1 MTIHLLRVL
10 IFSQYRNRT
19 VELEVVTIFA
29 RYRNRLAMG
38 EVGISMYHKLA
49 RGYAT
54 AYLSKKRP
62 SAAVESWFDSPK
74 RQKALDVFEESARS
88 KKPGRCEKRLAPIL
102 RPAFLNPMV
111 CSWTKP
117 LKLVMAET
125 VGSAQ
130 ECDVFSLG
138 EAEAPLYQE
147 RSIFFSNLFLS
158 KKADLCRIDLVT
170 VANISHH
177 AITRL
182 LEREVATPDTLH
194 LDILG
199 TLSIARDLALTYHY
213 TSLDKDRPHA
223 FLVPY
228 FGGALPIATMRVRT
242 NRNRTDEHI
251 PVMSVRTYLGPD
263 MLRPEHHERMGGFE
277 AAMSV
282 YSELNGSKSLTRWM
296 EVNARPWSMTS
307 DASVS
312 PAGQGPSSQAC

>member
-1 MTIHLLRVL
+1 
-10 IFSQYRNRT
+10 
-19 VELEVVTIFA
+19 
-29 RYRNRLAMG
+29 
-38 EVGISMYHKLA
+38 MYHKLA

-62 SAAVESWFDSPK
+62 YATVESWFESP
-74 RQKALDVFEESARS
+74 RMQRSLDVFEESARS

-125 VGSAQ
+125 VGSAH
-130 ECDVFSLG
+130 ECDIFSLG
-138 EAEAPLYQE
+138 ETEAPLYQE

-170 VANISHH
+170 SANISHH

-194 LDILG
+194 LDILC
-199 TLSIARDLALTYHY
+199 TLSIARSLAMTYSF
-213 TSLDKDRPHA
+213 TSLDKDRAHA

-228 FGGALPIATMRVRT
+228 FGGALPIATMRVRAG
-242 NRNRTDEHI
+242 RHSSDEHI

-263 MLRPEHHERMGGFE
+263 MLRPEHHERMGGYE
-277 AAMSV
+277 AAMSG
-282 YSELNGSKSLTRWM
+282 YSEINGSKSFTRWM
-296 EVNARPWSMTS
+296 EVNARPWSVTS
-307 DASVS
+307 DASVAH
-312 PAGQGPSSQAC
+312 AGQGPSSHAC